1 MMRID
6 KELKTGMPSYCTGN
20 PYVIQSLIRI
30 YKNNQRPLLL
40 EATANQVNQYGGYT
54 GKTPQQFKEEVVE
67 VANSCGFE
75 VSRLIFGGD
84 HLGPLVWRSEEAN
97 QAMDKA
103 EELVRE
109 FAKAGYSKIHL
120 DTSMQLG
127 HERDEGFL
135 SVKTIA
141 QRGLRLY
148 KACQE
153 VLPKGSK
160 CVYIIGSEVPFP
172 GGETKCDH
180 MEVTHPKDAMDTISI
195 YKKEFERGG
204 ITEKEFDENILAI
217 VVQPGV
223 EFTKDKV
230 FQYCSEKAKNLMSV
244 PRGDLIYEGHSTDY
258 QKVTSLQEMV
268 KDGVKIL
275 KVGPELTFIFRAALE
290 RLENFEKNFVD
301 SKECSCFSEA
311 LQKAMNDEPK
321 YWEGYYSSGKEKD
334 FQYSYL
340 DRSRYYL
347 TNPTVQ
353 KAIEV
358 LKKNVNSIGH
368 DALVMKYFPELCAD
382 VIDGN
387 IFETLID
394 RSIGSVVEKYE
405 NAFQK

>member
-1 MMRID
+1 MMKID
-6 KELKTGMPSYCTGN
+6 EELKTGIPSYCTGN
-20 PYVIQSLIRI
+20 PYVIRSLLRI
-30 YKNNQRPLLL
+30 YKNYQRPLLL

-54 GKTPQQFKEEVVE
+54 GKTPQQFKKEVVE

-75 VSRLIFGGD
+75 ISRLIFGGD
-84 HLGPLVWRSEEAN
+84 HLGPLVWRSEEAE
-97 QAMDKA
+97 QAMNKA

-109 FAKAGYSKIHL
+109 FAQAGYTKIHL

-127 HERDEGFL
+127 HERAEGFL

-153 VLPKGSK
+153 VLPEGSK

-172 GGETKCDH
+172 GGETNCDA
-180 MEVTHPKDAMDTISI
+180 MEVTHPKDAMDTISV

-204 ITEKEFDENILAI
+204 VTEKEFNENILAI

-230 FQYCSEKAKNLMSV
+230 FQYCPEKAKNLMSV
-244 PRGDLIYEGHSTDY
+244 PRGDLVFEGHSTDY
-258 QKVTSLQEMV
+258 QKATSLREMV

-275 KVGPELTFIFRAALE
+275 KVGPELTFIFRAAIE
-290 RLENFEKNFVD
+290 RLENFEKNSVD
-301 SKECSCFSEA
+301 ASERSCFSEV
-311 LQKAMNDEPK
+311 LQKAMDDDPK
-321 YWEGYYSSGKEKD
+321 YWEGYYDPRKEED

-347 TNPTVQ
+347 TTPAVQ

-358 LKKNVNSIGH
+358 LRKNVNGINH
-368 DALVMKYFPELCAD
+368 DALIMKYFPELCAD
-382 VIDGN
+382 MIDGN
-387 IFETLID
+387 LFETLVD
-394 RSIGSVVEKYE
+394 KSIGSVVKKYE